1 MTSTAA
7 ATTASP
13 KVFTAAHAKLLEAS
27 AVPVEH
33 ATAAGARTYS
43 GIASLPKTISWA
55 GEYGPGILFEHV
67 GPTGSRVYQARPDA
81 VPEGV
86 GKYLQEAGKQAISIH
101 PSRAHLVG
109 HAASVMIVEGTKQSL
124 SASFYAPADCLTVGI
139 QGAYGWSHDGT
150 PLQEMSLSVLGAGA
164 AVTLAFDGDVAT
176 NPDVWRAADRLAEV
190 MRLDG
195 AASVGFI
202 SIPGGGKIGLDDF
215 LASRPEASRAGVLA
229 TMIASAKP
237 KLPRR
242 PAARKRSTATISTPI
257 VDIEAGSIY
266 RPINGE
272 GGVVV
277 GREVLLDASIRILRT
292 VSVWDDLNDVKR
304 EKVDISHDV
313 EVSFASPG
321 AEEVTRVVAVG
332 VPDRELANARLVLN
346 RAGAEATAIA
356 PNADIRNVDRLIE
369 SAIRAHEPE
378 ARKFANEIKRTGW
391 VHVGGDWVFA
401 HVGGAISRVRD
412 DDARTRAAV
421 SERLQPVDFGRA
433 ESRITEA
440 GGDAYGAIDGFAELW
455 RSFKNPTV
463 AAMLIGHAMS
473 AFSGMKPGGSP
484 SLIGAHGSG
493 KSTALMADMALLAPE
508 FADRAL
514 FSISSTGN
522 AIGEAGRGAENLPFA
537 IDDFHYLKSPDR
549 FRELSDALDLA
560 IRVGYGEPRKSR
572 LTAGDAGIT
581 ENPAERSAP
590 ALLYAGEIAVTAP
603 SALERTISVQFTLG
617 EELTDDNARLMAEV
631 AAAGAPQYI
640 AARFIEWVA
649 GIVEMGEYLRPDE
662 WIYPGEEPDWPRGDW
677 GRWQAL
683 LSGIKA
689 RELEAMR
696 QFTDF
701 AELSPRTQGVAAHL
715 ATGVRLFEWF
725 ERVSIGDEPGRG
737 LSRLRLS
744 GWRGLIAA
752 AAVKHSAR
760 YLDHSEPVD
769 SALGSLRAMLAT
781 HSAEL
786 VGHSEWPGAAGHAI
800 EIGTYTTTTTG
811 PDGAQVDC
819 FSIITAAAVKALS
832 VYDQRGGWTASK
844 LKNALSDIVLRAP
857 NRAVERHIRLS
868 GTKVAV
874 LMIPKAT
881 WMGEDELE
889 AAPAAAGTLATELPW
904 TAGRPTWDALDRA
917 AAAGLTGQGAAV

>member
-1 MTSTAA
+1 MTTTTVSTTLKAF
-7 ATTASP
+7 S
-13 KVFTAAHAKLLEAS
+13 KAHAKLLAGS
-27 AVPVEH
+27 AVPLEH
-33 ATAAGARTYS
+33 AAAAGCRTYTGS
-43 GIASLPKTISWA
+43 ASLPKEISWA
-55 GEYGPGILFEHV
+55 GQYGPGILFEHV
-67 GPTGSRVYQARPDA
+67 GPTGGHVFQVRPDA

-86 GKYLQEAGKQAISIH
+86 GKYIQEPGKQAISIH
-101 PSRAHLVG
+101 PARAHLVG
-109 HAASVMIVEGTKQSL
+109 SAASVMIVEGTKQAL
-124 SASFYAPADCLTVGI
+124 AASFYAPPDCLVIGI
-139 QGAYGWSHDGT
+139 QGCSGWSHDGA
-150 PLQEMSLSVLGAGA
+150 PLPEMSLAVLGASA
-164 AVTLAFDGDVAT
+164 SVTIAFDGDVSV
-176 NPDVWRAADRLAEV
+176 NPNVWMAADRLAEV

-257 VDIEAGSIY
+257 VDIAAGSIY

-356 PNADIRNVDRLIE
+356 PNADVRNVDRLIE
-369 SAIRAHEPE
+369 SAIRAHGTEF
-378 ARKFANEIKRTGW
+378 RKFANEIKRTGW
-391 VHVGGDWVFA
+391 VRVGGEWVFA
-401 HVGGAISRVRD
+401 HVGGAITGSRED
-412 DDARTRAAV
+412 DPRTRAAV
-421 SERLQPVDFGRA
+421 SERLQPVDFSKSYGR
-433 ESRITEA
+433 IV
-440 GGDAYGAIDGFAELW
+440 DFDGAIEGFVDLW

-463 AAMLIGHAMS
+463 AAMLLGHAFG
-473 AFSGMKPGGSP
+473 ALAGMRPGGAP

-493 KSTALMADMALLAPE
+493 KSTALRADMALLSPD
-508 FADRAL
+508 FAERTL

-522 AIGEAGRGAENLPFA
+522 AVGEAGRGAHNMPFA
-537 IDDFHYLKSPDR
+537 IDDFHYLRSPDR

-572 LTAGDAGIT
+572 LAAGDAGIT

-603 SALERTISVQFTLG
+603 SALERTIEIQFKLG
-617 EELTDDNARLMAEV
+617 EELTDDNAGLMAAV

-640 AARFIEWVA
+640 AARFLGAVCWAINT
-649 GIVEMGEYLRPDE
+649 GGGERD
-662 WIYPGEEPDWPRGDW
+662 WIYPGEPAAWPNGDW
-677 GRWQAL
+677 SRWQAL
-683 LSGIKA
+683 LAAVKA

-701 AELSPRTQGVAAHL
+701 AGLSPRTQGVAAHIS
-715 ATGVRLFEWF
+715 AGAKLFEWF
-725 ERVSIGDEPGRG
+725 VSIAMDGGMGRLG
-737 LSRLRLS
+737 LS

-769 SALGSLRAMLAT
+769 RVLGLLRAMLAT

-786 VGHSEWPGAAGHAI
+786 VGHAEWPGVSGHGI
-800 EIGTYTTTTTG
+800 EIGTYTTTAG
-811 PDGAQVDC
+811 PDGSPVDC
-819 FSIITAAAVKALS
+819 FAIITAAAVRGLS
-832 VYDQRGGWTASK
+832 IYDQRGGWTASK
-844 LKNALSDIVLRAP
+844 LKNALADTVLHAT

-868 GTKVAV
+868 GTKVAA
-874 LMIPKAT
+874 LMIPKDV
-881 WMGEDELE
+881 WLGGDEP
-889 AAPAAAGTLATELPW
+889 AAGPAPAGSLATELPW
-904 TAGRPTWDALDRA
+904 TAEGARTWEALDRA
-917 AAAGLTGQGAAV
+917 VAAGLTGSGAAG